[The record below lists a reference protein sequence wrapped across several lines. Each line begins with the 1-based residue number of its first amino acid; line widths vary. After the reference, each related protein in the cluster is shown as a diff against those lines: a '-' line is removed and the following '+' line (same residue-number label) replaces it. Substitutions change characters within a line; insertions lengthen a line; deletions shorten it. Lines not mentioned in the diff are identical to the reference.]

1 MVSREWLRINEGETF
16 FTISGISFTY
26 EMREGGLYIS
36 RIKDNRP
43 YTFTCEN
50 LDKALEQMPVSGP
63 SAFDG
68 IWGHPYCY
76 GILKVYDSTNKNSS
90 CKESSDHNKKS

>member
-1 MVSREWLRINEGETF
+1 MVSREWLRKHEGETF
-16 FTISGISFTY
+16 FTIKGIPFTY
-26 EMREGGLYIS
+26 ELRDCGIYIS

-43 YTFTCEN
+43 YTFTYAN

-63 SAFDG
+63 AEFDG

-76 GILKVYDSTNKNSS
+76 GILQVY
-90 CKESSDHNKKS
+90 ESDN